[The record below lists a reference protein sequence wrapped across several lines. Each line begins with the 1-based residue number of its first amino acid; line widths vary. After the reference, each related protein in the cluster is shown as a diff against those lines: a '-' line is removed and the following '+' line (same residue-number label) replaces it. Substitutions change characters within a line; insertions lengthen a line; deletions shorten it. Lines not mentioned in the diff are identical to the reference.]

1 MNFKNILEK
10 LIESGW
16 TQQELAIECKCGQ
29 STLSDIFSGK
39 TKEPRGFLAF
49 KLVELSEKEG
59 V

>member
-1 MNFKNILEK
+1 MKFKKILEK
-10 LIESGW
+10 LVKSGW

-39 TKEPRGFLAF
+39 TKEPRGLLAI
-49 KLVELSEKEG
+49 KLVELSKNEG